1 MSGKRI
7 FTILSEKEEQSVLDR
22 CDSIDLVKGEVLFR
36 KGDESS
42 ALYIVVEGELSVLDE
57 IPGQK
62 VFLAGLHEGEIF
74 GEMAFIDGL
83 PRSASV
89 QATKDSTVLRFTKED
104 FIRMVV
110 EFPETGARLLIAVAK
125 FLVDRLRR
133 ADIALSSMTK
143 SGYTIDNDIMN
154 KLKGAVSDYR
164 SKV

>member
-1 MSGKRI
+1 MSGMRI
-7 FTILSEKEEQSVLDR
+7 FTTLSEAEEQSVLDR
-22 CDSIDLVKGEVLFR
+22 CDTIDLVKGEVLFR

-42 ALYIVVEGELSVLDE
+42 ALYIVMEGELSVLDE

-62 VFLAGLHEGEIF
+62 VFLAGLHQGEIF
-74 GEMAFIDGL
+74 GEMAFIDGR

-89 QATKDSTVLRFTKED
+89 QATKDSRVLRFTEED
-104 FIRMVV
+104 FIRLVV